1 MDTDTGLYYYG
12 ARYYDPRVS
21 LWLNV
26 DPLAEKTMTPYAYT
40 NNNPINLID
49 PDGREST
56 STHIDQDG
64 KVITVFN
71 DGDNGVY
78 QHSKNADGGTVTEYQ
93 LSKRVQKYGTS
104 SGGIKVGETEYWD
117 EFVNPEDRSTMT
129 DYIIQVG
136 KSFNPIIENMHKK
149 AKDIDLKEIASKS
162 EGGQL
167 FDIKVPYRN
176 VGALLNG
183 KYATSRSAG
192 NFLAGYNAQGGTL
205 FGSSISFETFQKLAG
220 ALHIEESN
228 GKKLS
233 FWQKV
238 DIIIQ
243 GTYRSS
249 DISKFKAP
257 TWGEVNY
264 QYRMSKAGWQFGEKK
279 KNNHYIMKISKI
291 LLFIIIIF
299 SNCNKE
305 SEIKNRK
312 EKKIELSKGN
322 NIYIC

>member
-1 MDTDTGLYYYG
+1 M
-12 ARYYDPRVS
+12 
-21 LWLNV
+21 
-26 DPLAEKTMTPYAYT
+26 
-40 NNNPINLID
+40 
-49 PDGREST
+49 
-56 STHIDQDG
+56 
-64 KVITVFN
+64 
-71 DGDNGVY
+71 
-78 QHSKNADGGTVTEYQ
+78 
-93 LSKRVQKYGTS
+93 
-104 SGGIKVGETEYWD
+104 
-117 EFVNPEDRSTMT
+117 
-129 DYIIQVG
+129 
-136 KSFNPIIENMHKK
+136 
-149 AKDIDLKEIASKS
+149 
-162 EGGQL
+162 
-167 FDIKVPYRN
+167 
-176 VGALLNG
+176 
-183 KYATSRSAG
+183 
-192 NFLAGYNAQGGTL
+192 

-322 NIYIC
+322 NIYMLGFGE